1 MADLSP
7 VLTSGEVL
15 KAVRKLEGHD
25 LHINT
30 LAYWAKA
37 GIATPSVR
45 WDRKRGRYHGRL
57 YNMAD
62 LARVRLV
69 VRLTRGEARVS
80 MPKARNILTSVEDK
94 LPELLKRKTKAVLH
108 VDGWRGVIV
117 LRPGHAD
124 VELPTGQTVL
134 PLASVIEGNA
144 ETARKVIAG

>member
-1 MADLSP
+1 MEDLSL

-15 KAVRKLEGHD
+15 KAVERLEGAT

-69 VRLTRGEARVS
+69 VRLRSAGVS

-94 LPELLKRKTKAVLH
+94 LPELLKRKTKALLH
-108 VDGWRGVIV
+108 VDGWRGAIV
-117 LRPGHAD
+117 ERPGRAS
-124 VELPTGQTVL
+124 VELPSGQMVL
-134 PLASVIEGNA
+134 PLASVVEGN
-144 ETARKVIAG
+144 EDTARKVRAG